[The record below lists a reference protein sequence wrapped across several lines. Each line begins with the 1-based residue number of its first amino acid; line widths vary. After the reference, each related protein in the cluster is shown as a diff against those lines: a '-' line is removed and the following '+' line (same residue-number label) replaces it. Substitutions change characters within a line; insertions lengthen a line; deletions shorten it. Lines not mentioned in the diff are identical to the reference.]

1 MSSAIQK
8 WVASAGL
15 APLLVTFS
23 ALAAPPSALPDAVT
37 KAPDETTLSDK
48 REKLQAEVLK
58 LLKKLGEQPPLPYPP
73 PTPVVPP
80 KKVET
85 TPGIIVDEIK
95 AAMNRFRDNDIE
107 TAKRTFQLIDPTT
120 LSNEDRAFVR
130 YMLACCHRRLGNLSE
145 AETLYREV
153 ANSPDDAFFA
163 SCAIWQL
170 ALIRSEKELQ
180 TQLEQLRSRLK
191 SK

>member
-1 MSSAIQK
+1 MCRGIPK
-8 WVASAGL
+8 WLVVAGL
-15 APLLVTFS
+15 IPVFVVLS
-23 ALAAPPSALPDAVT
+23 ATAAPPPLPEAVT
-37 KAPDETTLSDK
+37 KAPEEASPSDR

-73 PTPVVPP
+73 PSSAPPP

-85 TPGIIVDEIK
+85 TPPIVVDEIQ

-130 YMLACCHRRLGNLSE
+130 YMLACCHRRLGNISE

-153 ANSPDDAFFA
+153 ANSPDDEFFA
-163 SCAIWQL
+163 NCAIWQL
-170 ALIRSEKELQ
+170 SLIRSEKELQ